1 MATFNRAQLLPR
13 AVASLTG
20 QVYTAWELIVVDD
33 GSEDDTGPLVNALA
47 AADGRIRYKRQ
58 ENQGLTGARNTG
70 LALAAGEF
78 LTFLDSDD
86 EYAPEH
92 LARRVEYMASHSELD
107 IIHGGV
113 RIVGGPDF
121 VPDRHNPKQ
130 LIALAQCVIGG
141 TFFMRRRLYAEM
153 GGFRKP
159 DYGNDAEFMERALQR
174 FPVGRVEFPTYIY
187 HRETPD
193 SMCNVMEKDCR

>member
-13 AVASLTG
+13 AVASLTE
-20 QVYTAWELIVVDD
+20 QLYTAWELIVVDD
-33 GSEDDTGPLVNALA
+33 GSVDDTGPLVSAWTV
-47 AADGRIRYKRQ
+47 ADGRIRYKRQ

-70 LALAAGEF
+70 LALAAGQF

-86 EYAPEH
+86 EYAPDH
-92 LARRVEYMASHSELD
+92 LLRRVEHMALHPKLD

-113 RIVGGPDF
+113 RIVGGPDC

-141 TFFMRRRLYAEM
+141 TFFMRRCVYAEM

-174 FPVGRVEFPTYIY
+174 FQVGRVEFPTYIY

-193 SMCNVMEKDCR
+193 SMCNMMEKDCR